1 MEQQQQQQEPSGG
14 GVRVVARICPCA
26 PPPPPP
32 DAALNFQVAALND
45 PALISFLPRRPTASA
60 ATAAASGRGDGP
72 KDKQPQQ
79 QKQKYRVDGCYL
91 RDDPNH
97 RVFHNEVK
105 PLIDGR
111 GGGGRGGAKACVVA
125 CGDAAAK
132 RHLFMGSPDQPGL
145 FTMAMAQLLD
155 SSKAIGATV
164 TVSSYQVLQ
173 DTHILDLLEPKNH
186 EVLILEDADG
196 QTHLKG
202 LSRVGV
208 KSIEEFSQ
216 LSCCAT
222 NQQRHHPAK
231 DSTQLQ
237 DWGHQGLIIYVSS
250 FDQQGKECALAK
262 INFLNLAG
270 YVDPKQ
276 KKNEGLALP
285 TGNKSM
291 HALMNVVQAL
301 NSNQRFVPYRQSK
314 VTRILQD
321 SLCKSKTSGSVL
333 IACLAEDCCQDS
345 VSTLGLASRSSQV
358 VNEQYYSLSL
368 SAKKSSKSNT
378 NLPTDAKTLSRMFMH
393 KTMSMQEKNARPG
406 FNNSGVKGG
415 QTPTAN
421 RRTQPIIGSTKK
433 SGSSICTSI
442 KMKENYAK
450 PKISGRKLFCP
461 SNNSLKEENAMDV
474 ASTVVTQTKSATVRI
489 QAEEVQPLVGME
501 IRAALPNE
509 GSSET
514 GNTGDVKSFELQEV
528 VHCST
533 KELLP
538 STIQEEDY
546 ALSNME
552 PEHSCTDMGLTC
564 SSITDNLVEKTPASS
579 TQSSPKLSDRLRE
592 ISNSL
597 KLLSTRPVSVRAE
610 KWDIECVRRINTI
623 APEPKTPEVHLKFE
637 QAEDP
642 KDKLTARSTG
652 IKKSLVQECLTF
664 LNSANKEQLKSLKG
678 IGEKRANYILELREE
693 SPELFKEISDLRDII
708 GMNSKEI
715 KKMMSGIIDS

>member
-1 MEQQQQQQEPSGG
+1 MEQQQQQQQEEPAAAATAGG
-14 GVRVVARICPCA
+14 GGGRGVRVVARICPCP

-32 DAALNFQVAALND
+32 DAVLNFRVAALND
-45 PALISFLPRRPTASA
+45 PALISFLPRRTTTSA
-60 ATAAASGRGDGP
+60 AVRGDGP
-72 KDKQPQQ
+72 KDKQQ
-79 QKQKYRVDGCYL
+79 QKYRVDGCYL
-91 RDDPNH
+91 KDDPNH

-222 NQQRHHPAK
+222 NQQIHHPAK

-250 FDQQGKECALAK
+250 FNQQGKECVLAK

-321 SLCKSKTSGSVL
+321 SLCKSTTIGAVL
-333 IACLAEDCCQDS
+333 IACLAEDCCQDA

-368 SAKKSSKSNT
+368 SAKKSSKSNM
-378 NLPTDAKTLSRMFMH
+378 NLPTDGKTLSRTFMH

-421 RRTQPIIGSTKK
+421 RRTQPIISSTKK
-433 SGSSICTSI
+433 SGSSISTSI

-450 PKISGRKLFCP
+450 PTISGRKLFCP
-461 SNNSLKEENAMDV
+461 SINSLKEEDAMDD
-474 ASTVVTQTKSATVRI
+474 ASTVVTQTQSITTII
-489 QAEEVQPLVGME
+489 QAEEVQPSVGME
-501 IRAALPNE
+501 IRTALANE
-509 GSSET
+509 GSDET
-514 GNTGDVKSFELQEV
+514 GNTGDVKSSEMQEV
-528 VHCST
+528 VHSST
-533 KELLP
+533 QELLP

-546 ALSNME
+546 ALSDME

-564 SSITDNLVEKTPASS
+564 SSITDNLAEKTPASS

-597 KLLSTRPVSVRAE
+597 KLLSTRPVSVRAQ

-652 IKKSLVQECLTF
+652 IK
-664 LNSANKEQLKSLKG
+664 G

-708 GMNSKEI
+708 GMNSKELFLTRECFGQELAFCERI
-715 KKMMSGIIDS
+715 SALQWFAAIMCFV

>member
-1 MEQQQQQQEPSGG
+1 MEQQQKQEPGGGGG

-45 PALISFLPRRPTASA
+45 PALISFIPRRPTASA

-72 KDKQPQQ
+72 KDKQQQ
-79 QKQKYRVDGCYL
+79 QQQKYRVDGCYL

-111 GGGGRGGAKACVVA
+111 GGGGGGRGGAKACVVA

-155 SSKAIGATV
+155 SSKAIGAAV

-208 KSIEEFSQ
+208 NSIEEFSQ
-216 LSCCAT
+216 LCCCAT

-276 KKNEGLALP
+276 KKNEGLALL

-345 VSTLGLASRSSQV
+345 VSTLALASRSSQV

-368 SAKKSSKSNT
+368 SAKKSSKSNM
-378 NLPTDAKTLSRMFMH
+378 NLPTDAKTLSRTFIH

-421 RRTQPIIGSTKK
+421 RRTQPIISSTKK

-461 SNNSLKEENAMDV
+461 SNNSLKEENATDV
-474 ASTVVTQTKSATVRI
+474 ASTVVTETKSAT
-489 QAEEVQPLVGME
+489 EVQPLVGME
-501 IRAALPNE
+501 IRAALLNE
-509 GSSET
+509 GCSEI
-514 GNTGDVKSFELQEV
+514 GNTGDVKSSEMQEV

-533 KELLP
+533 QELLA

-552 PEHSCTDMGLTC
+552 PENSCTDMGLTC

-579 TQSSPKLSDRLRE
+579 TLSSPKLSDRLRE

-610 KWDIECVRRINTI
+610 KWDIECARRINTI

-652 IKKSLVQECLTF
+652 IKKSLAQECLTF

-678 IGEKRANYILELREE
+678 IGDKRANYILELREE

-715 KKMMSGIIDS
+715 KKMMSGIIDP